1 LGILALVLV
10 AVGLAMDSFTV
21 AICGGLQMHRVQFR
35 MAVRIAFMF
44 GLFQALMP
52 VLGWLA
58 GTRVIELV
66 AEWDHWVAFG
76 LLAAVG
82 GKMIWEA
89 LRGDPECQLVDPRD
103 WRILAA
109 LSIATS
115 IDALAVGLSFA
126 VVRQPILTP
135 ALLTGVI
142 TFGLSLGGVYL
153 GHRFGSLIHQR
164 AQLAGGI
171 LLILIG
177 SRILVTHL
185 GLLDALR
192 VAL

>member
-1 LGILALVLV
+1 LGILALILV
-10 AVGLAMDSFTV
+10 AIGLAMDSFTV
-21 AICGGLQMHRVQFR
+21 AICGGLQMQRVQLR

-52 VLGWLA
+52 LVGWIA
-58 GTRVIELV
+58 GTRLMAFV
-66 AEWDHWVAFG
+66 ADWDHWVAFG

-89 LRGDPECQLVDPRD
+89 VRGDPECQLVDPRD
-103 WRILAA
+103 WRILTA

-115 IDALAVGLSFA
+115 IDALAVGLSLA

-135 ALLTGVI
+135 VLLTGVI

-153 GHRFGSLIHQR
+153 GHRFGALIQQR
-164 AQLAGGI
+164 AQLAGGL

-185 GLLDALR
+185 ELLDTMRGLL
-192 VAL
+192 

>member
-1 LGILALVLV
+1 MGILALVLV
-10 AVGLAMDSFTV
+10 AIGLAMDSFTV
-21 AICGGLQMHRVQFR
+21 AICGGLQMQRVQLR

-52 VLGWLA
+52 VMGWLV
-58 GTRVIELV
+58 GTRVIAFV
-66 AEWDHWVAFG
+66 AAWDHWVAFG

-89 LRGDPECQLVDPRD
+89 LRGDPECQPVDPRD
-103 WRILAA
+103 WRILTA

-135 ALLTGVI
+135 VLLTGVI
-142 TFGLSLGGVYL
+142 TFGLSLAGVYL
-153 GHRFGSLIHQR
+153 GHRFGSLLHQR
-164 AQLAGGI
+164 AQLAGGA

-192 VAL
+192 AAL

>member
-1 LGILALVLV
+1 MGLLALILI

-21 AICGGLQMHRVQFR
+21 AICGGLQMQRVQFR

-52 VLGWLA
+52 LVGWLA
-58 GTRVIELV
+58 GTRVIALV
-66 AEWDHWVAFG
+66 ADWDHWVAFG

-82 GKMIWEA
+82 GKMIWAA
-89 LRGDPECQLVDPRD
+89 LRGDPECQLVDPHD
-103 WRILAA
+103 WRILTA

-135 ALLTGVI
+135 VALTGVI

-153 GHRFGSLIHQR
+153 GHRFGALIHQR

-177 SRILVTHL
+177 GRILVTHL
-185 GLLDALR
+185 ELLDTLRGLL
-192 VAL
+192 